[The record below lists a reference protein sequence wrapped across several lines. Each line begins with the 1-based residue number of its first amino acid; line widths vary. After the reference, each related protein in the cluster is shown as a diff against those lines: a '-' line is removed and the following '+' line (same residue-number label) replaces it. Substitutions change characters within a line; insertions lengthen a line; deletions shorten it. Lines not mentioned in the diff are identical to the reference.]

1 MGLIKVELDSD
12 VKTHLHRFMKFM
24 GTEWANKNVD
34 GNLGLKG
41 GEQLGD
47 SPEAMNALIAKY
59 VEWLEAGE
67 PA

>member
-1 MGLIKVELDSD
+1 MGLKVELDSATE
-12 VKTHLHRFMKFM
+12 THLRRFMKFM
-24 GTEWANKNVD
+24 GTEWANNNVD
-34 GNLGLKG
+34 PNLGLTG

-47 SPEAMNALIAKY
+47 SPTAMTALITKY